1 MNHLYKIL
9 FLIPFYFIAC
19 TTSQVE
25 DVFPKDEKQTTIGFN
40 AKVQN
45 SRAVSDMDATEND
58 VKTNG
63 FSVWGGYEYEG
74 GTTAVFTGEEI
85 ILGGENSY
93 TTDKYWTYNTYNF
106 YAVYPI
112 GKSADYNVTDNTLTI
127 NYNSNTQE
135 DLLFAKV
142 EDHEYPADGKV
153 VSFNFGHLLSHISI
167 KLKTDET
174 QGEMKV
180 TGISL
185 DGLNVSADYS
195 PTNGWSN
202 WQRKSS
208 TDFKMTAVT
217 EVASTSQEFGTGIF
231 VIPQEITD
239 EMKFI
244 IRYTY
249 TPNGTTQAITMAP
262 LEIDIPKKI
271 KLTIDN
277 VEKEYT
283 SWPAGMSLIYSGTMS
298 LGKIQFSTPKVES
311 WGATQ
316 SSGTIIIK

>member
-1 MNHLYKIL
+1 MPTQEEH
-9 FLIPFYFIAC
+9 A
-19 TTSQVE
+19 
-25 DVFPKDEKQTTIGFN
+25 IGFS

-45 SRAVSDMDATEND
+45 SRAVSDMQADVNS

-63 FSVWGGYEYEG
+63 FSVWGGYEG
-74 GTTAVFTGEEI
+74 GSEAVFEGEEI
-85 ILGGENSY
+85 ILENQDSY

-106 YAVYPI
+106 YAVYPT
-112 GKSADYNVTDNTLTI
+112 GKSANYNVTNNTFTI
-127 NYNSNTQE
+127 NYVLNPQD

-142 EDHEYPADGKV
+142 EDHKYPDNGV
-153 VSFNFGHLLSHISI
+153 TVNFDFKHLLSHISI
-167 KLKTDET
+167 KLKTNET
-174 QGEMKV
+174 EGKMHV

-185 DGLNVSADYS
+185 NGSNVTADYSPQSVTNEYS

-202 WQRKSS
+202 WQRKSGA
-208 TDFKMTAVT
+208 DFNMSAAK
-217 EVASTSQEFGTGIF
+217 EVKATSQEFGTGIF

-262 LEIDIPKKI
+262 LEIYIPKKI

-311 WGATQ
+311 WGVTQ